1 MSNFGITIIAT
12 IINIAISGAVV
23 MIIWNKMIADKL
35 GFTRKLSYYDAI
47 AIFVLARILFSGTSS
62 VYYS

>member
-35 GFTRKLSYYDAI
+35 GFTMTL
-47 AIFVLARILFSGTSS
+47 
-62 VYYS
+62 